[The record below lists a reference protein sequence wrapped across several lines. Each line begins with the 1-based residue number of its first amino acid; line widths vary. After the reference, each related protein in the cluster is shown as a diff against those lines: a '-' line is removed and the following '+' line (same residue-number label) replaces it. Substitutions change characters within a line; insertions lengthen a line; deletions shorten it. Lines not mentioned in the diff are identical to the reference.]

1 MGTGKIRKGGG
12 IMELNPRADKDC
24 KKCSGTG
31 IQSGINLMPVEVVN
45 YPCDCMKGVGVGKL
59 IDAE

>member
-1 MGTGKIRKGGG
+1 
-12 IMELNPRADKDC
+12 MELNPRADKDC

-59 IDAE
+59 IDRVEGE